1 MFGLVCLEMVEE
13 PYVFYIVEGC
23 EESKWGLREG
33 RGRKGI
39 QGVLR
44 ERSGCMGEE
53 EGRER

>member
-1 MFGLVCLEMVEE
+1 MSGAVCLETVEE

-23 EESKWGLREG
+23 EESKGVLREE
-33 RGRKGI
+33 RGCKEI
-39 QGVLR
+39 QGFLR